1 MDLHCSCE
9 WSHAFDHIDSERMAI
24 VRKSNVFQECD
35 SKLKEDCGE
44 FIEINGRGGGGW
56 GTGNIHKI

>member
-35 SKLKEDCGE
+35 SKLREDCGE
-44 FIEINGRGGGGW
+44 FIEINGRGGGG
-56 GTGNIHKI
+56 